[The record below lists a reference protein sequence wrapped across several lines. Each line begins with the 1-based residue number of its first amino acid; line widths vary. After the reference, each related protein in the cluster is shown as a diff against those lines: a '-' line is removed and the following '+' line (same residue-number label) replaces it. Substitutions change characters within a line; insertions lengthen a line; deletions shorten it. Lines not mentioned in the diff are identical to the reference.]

1 MVLIWLSYNSYL
13 ISIFLI
19 IQQVAFLLFC
29 RYEFNRYIFVLFSS
43 NLSIFSQN
51 SYINNYANVE
61 TISYRLYSYKT
72 FFL

>member
-29 RYEFNRYIFVLFSS
+29 RYEFNRYISTLFSP
-43 NLSIFSQN
+43 NLSILHR
-51 SYINNYANVE
+51 IV
-61 TISYRLYSYKT
+61 I
-72 FFL
+72 